1 MKITEAFVSASISS
15 YVACIFLALTGTPP
29 IPNQPA
35 LPQSILYALFMG
47 LLITSIKLKYVNLRR
62 FCGAIYG
69 FIAMV
74 TFAGNIQWAGG
85 PGASL
90 AMAIWDLCLGIT
102 LFMI

>member
-1 MKITEAFVSASISS
+1 MKITEAFVNVSIFS
-15 YVACIFLALTGTPP
+15 YVACIFLALTGSPP

-35 LPQSILYALFMG
+35 LQQIILYALFMG
-47 LLITSIKLKYVNLRR
+47 LLAASIKLNYVNLRR
-62 FCGAIYG
+62 FCGATYG

-85 PGASL
+85 TGASL
-90 AMAIWDLCLGIT
+90 AMAMWDLCLGVT